1 MWIILAFVS
10 ATLLGLYDTSKK
22 YSLKGNDVIP
32 VLFLNTLFC
41 SLIFIPL
48 ILLSQYTNL
57 LEGSVLQVGVGGWE
71 MHKWIILKSV
81 IVLLSWVFGYFAIA
95 HLPLTIVGPI
105 NATRPVMTLVGAMV
119 VFGERLNIWQWVGV
133 IFAIISLFLLARSG
147 KKEGI
152 DFKHNK
158 WILFLLLA
166 ALMGTCSGLLD
177 KYLMAS
183 PESGGVGM
191 DRMLAQSWY
200 NIYQCLMMAIVLLI
214 YLYKRKGRTDTQ
226 VKFSWK
232 WSILLISIFLSMA
245 DFAYFYAL
253 SLPGAMIS
261 IVSMVRRGSVI
272 VSFLCGALLFREK
285 NLKAKALDLCLV
297 ILGMIFLWIGSY

>member
-1 MWIILAFVS
+1 MWIILAFIS

-57 LEGSVLQVGVGGWE
+57 LEGSVLQVGVGGWG

-119 VFGERLNIWQWVGV
+119 VFGERLNIWQWIGV

-214 YLYKRKGRTDTQ
+214 YLYKRKGGTNTQ

-245 DFAYFYAL
+245 DL
-253 SLPGAMIS
+253 
-261 IVSMVRRGSVI
+261 
-272 VSFLCGALLFREK
+272 FLCPLLTRRNDFDRIYGSSWFRYSVVPVWSIT
-285 NLKAKALDLCLV
+285 L
-297 ILGMIFLWIGSY
+297 

>member
-119 VFGERLNIWQWVGV
+119 VFGERLNVWQWIGV
-133 IFAIISLFLLARSG
+133 LFSIISLFLLARSG

-200 NIYQCLMMAIVLLI
+200 NQCLMMAIVLLI
-214 YLYKRKGRTDTQ
+214 YLYKRKSGAETQ

>member
-57 LEGSVLQVGVGGWE
+57 LEGSVLQVGAGGWG

-119 VFGERLNIWQWVGV
+119 VFGERLNVWQWIGV
-133 IFAIISLFLLARSG
+133 IFAIISLFLLAQSG

-158 WILFLLLA
+158 WILFLL
-166 ALMGTCSGLLD
+166 
-177 KYLMAS
+177 
-183 PESGGVGM
+183 
-191 DRMLAQSWY
+191 
-200 NIYQCLMMAIVLLI
+200 
-214 YLYKRKGRTDTQ
+214 
-226 VKFSWK
+226 
-232 WSILLISIFLSMA
+232 
-245 DFAYFYAL
+245 
-253 SLPGAMIS
+253 
-261 IVSMVRRGSVI
+261 
-272 VSFLCGALLFREK
+272 
-285 NLKAKALDLCLV
+285 
-297 ILGMIFLWIGSY
+297 

>member
-1 MWIILAFVS
+1 MHQWIV
-10 ATLLGLYDTSKK
+10 
-22 YSLKGNDVIP
+22 
-32 VLFLNTLFC
+32 
-41 SLIFIPL
+41 
-48 ILLSQYTNL
+48 
-57 LEGSVLQVGVGGWE
+57 
-71 MHKWIILKSV
+71 LKSV

-119 VFGERLNIWQWVGV
+119 VFGERLNVWQWIGV

-183 PESGGVGM
+183 P
-191 DRMLAQSWY
+191 
-200 NIYQCLMMAIVLLI
+200 
-214 YLYKRKGRTDTQ
+214 
-226 VKFSWK
+226 
-232 WSILLISIFLSMA
+232 
-245 DFAYFYAL
+245 
-253 SLPGAMIS
+253 
-261 IVSMVRRGSVI
+261 
-272 VSFLCGALLFREK
+272 
-285 NLKAKALDLCLV
+285 
-297 ILGMIFLWIGSY
+297 

>member
-119 VFGERLNIWQWVGV
+119 VFGERLNVWQWIGV

-214 YLYKRKGRTDTQ
+214 YLYKRKGGAETQ
-226 VKFSWK
+226 VKFTWK

>member
-119 VFGERLNIWQWVGV
+119 VFGERLNVWQWIGV

-214 YLYKRKGRTDTQ
+214 YLYKRKGGIDTQ